1 MIRRLFALIILLAV
15 FTGGYHL
22 GRQPESPDLVGG
34 VCSAG
39 RALWDAGV
47 VVADAVDQIA
57 SAAGFHSEPEPEPEK
72 QNPGAGLSTSP
83 APATDSSHD

>member
-34 VCSAG
+34 ACSAG
-39 RALWDAGV
+39 RAMWEAAV
-47 VVADAVDQIA
+47 VVADAVDQMA
-57 SAAGFHSEPEPEPEK
+57 SAAGFDSQPEPESQEP
-72 QNPGAGLSTSP
+72 QPGLSSP
-83 APATDSSHD
+83 AAPTADGSHE